1 MGKYLTQGSKAVGA
15 TLSALSVIGS
25 ASIQPKLCA
34 MILSTTGAPSSDQ
47 GIDVQIRRFTADGTG
62 TAVTPALTN
71 PADPRAATS
80 TSKSNYTAEPTYAAG
95 SMFDIAFNPRAT
107 FQWAAYDQ
115 DSELCAVVAAGA
127 GLGAQIIAVG
137 GAAGNLL
144 ANFTFRE

>member
-15 TLSALSVIGS
+15 TLTALSLIGS
-25 ASIQPKLCA
+25 ASIQARLCYVL
-34 MILSTTGAPSSDQ
+34 MSTTGTPTTDQ

-62 TAVTPALTN
+62 TAVTPATTGS
-71 PADPRAATS
+71 PQVASTT

-95 SMFDIAFNPRAT
+95 SMYDVAFNPRAT

-115 DSELCAVVAAGA
+115 DSEIVTLIAAA
-127 GLGAQIIAVG
+127 NGLGAQIVASG
-137 GAAGNLL
+137 GSAGNLL